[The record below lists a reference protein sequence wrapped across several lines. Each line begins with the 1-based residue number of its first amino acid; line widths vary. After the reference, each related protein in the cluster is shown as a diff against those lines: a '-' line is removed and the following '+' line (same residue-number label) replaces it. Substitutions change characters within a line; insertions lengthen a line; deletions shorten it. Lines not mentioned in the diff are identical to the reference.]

1 MKTRKSF
8 QWLKKAVIILATMAI
23 GFTSCEREN
32 IREDIFAVPKP
43 CHVEAIYA
51 NIGRI
56 SINEKYDTPEVSDVV
71 DNVEAEY
78 FNISV
83 LTFDSII
90 GWDGERLRFYEGIGQ
105 GLISSEGIYCEESIP
120 EVERHIHEWAEE
132 KNENS
137 DPIWNLTWKSSTR
150 LANYDFPYRLEGV
163 TSFVITANKTFNGLE
178 AGQDITDRFV
188 IRQFSP
194 GLVFSYDDYSVHQG
208 GAITRTVSEWLAM
221 KPLASPCI
229 LLRLTEGARETA
241 DDIAFTITMT
251 LTDGKVLIATTPA
264 IDII

>member
-8 QWLKKAVIILATMAI
+8 QWLKKAVIISATMAI
-23 GFTSCEREN
+23 GFTSCERTN

-71 DNVEAEY
+71 DKVEAEY

-90 GWDGERLRFYEGIGQ
+90 GWDGERLEFYEGIGQ

-120 EVERHIHEWAEE
+120 EVERHIHKWAEE
-132 KNENS
+132 QNENS
-137 DPIWNLTWKSSTR
+137 DPIWDVTWKSSAR
-150 LANYDFPYRLEGV
+150 LANYNFPYRLEGV
-163 TSFVITANKTFNGLE
+163 ASFVITANKTFKGLE

-208 GAITRTVSEWLAM
+208 GTIKRTISEWLAM

-229 LLRLTEGARETA
+229 LLCLTEEAQEVA

-251 LTDGKVLIATTPA
+251 LTNGKVLTTTTPVV
-264 IDII
+264 DII

>member
-1 MKTRKSF
+1 MKKVFT
-8 QWLKKAVIILATMAI
+8 ILTGLALLC
-23 GFTSCEREN
+23 SCEIENHRESM
-32 IREDIFAVPKP
+32 FAEPVP

-56 SINEKYDTPEVSDVV
+56 SVNEKYNTPEVSDVV

-90 GWDGERLRFYEGIGQ
+90 GWDGERLEFYQGIGQ

-120 EVERHIHEWAEE
+120 EVEQHIHEWAEE
-132 KNENS
+132 QNENS
-137 DPIWNLTWKSSTR
+137 DPIWDVTWKSSTR
-150 LANYDFPYRLEGV
+150 LANYNFPYRLEGV
-163 TSFVITANKTFNGLE
+163 TSFVITANKTFNGVE
-178 AGQDITDRFV
+178 AGRDITDWFV

-194 GLVFSYDDYSVHQG
+194 ELVFSYDDYAVHQG
-208 GAITRTVSEWLAM
+208 GTIVRTVSEWLAM

-229 LLRLTEGARETA
+229 LLRLTEGAREAA
-241 DDIAFTITMT
+241 DDIAFTIIMT
-251 LTDGKVLIATTPA
+251 LTNGKVLTATTPMVS
-264 IDII
+264 IVK

>member
-1 MKTRKSF
+1 MKKVFT
-8 QWLKKAVIILATMAI
+8 ILTGLALLC
-23 GFTSCEREN
+23 SCEIENHRESM
-32 IREDIFAVPKP
+32 FAEPVP

-56 SINEKYDTPEVSDVV
+56 SVNEKYNTPEVSDVV

-90 GWDGERLRFYEGIGQ
+90 GWDGERLEFYQGIGQ

-120 EVERHIHEWAEE
+120 EVEQHIHEWAEE
-132 KNENS
+132 QNENS
-137 DPIWNLTWKSSTR
+137 DPIWNISWKSSTR
-150 LANYDFPYRLEGV
+150 TMCYHFPYRLEGV
-163 TSFVITANKTFNGLE
+163 TAFTITASKAFTGIE
-178 AGQDITDRFV
+178 AGRDITNKF
-188 IRQFSP
+188 IIKQFSP
-194 GLVFSYDDYSVHQG
+194 SLVFSYDDYSVYEG

-229 LLRLTEGARETA
+229 LLGLSENSREA
-241 DDIAFTITMT
+241 VEDITFTITMT
-251 LTDGKVLIATTPA
+251 LTNGKVLTATTPTVS
-264 IDII
+264 IVK